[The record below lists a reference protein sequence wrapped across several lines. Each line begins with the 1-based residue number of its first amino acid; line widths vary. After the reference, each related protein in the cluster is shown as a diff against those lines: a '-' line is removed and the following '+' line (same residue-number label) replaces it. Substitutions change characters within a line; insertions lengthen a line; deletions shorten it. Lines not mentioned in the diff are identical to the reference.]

1 MATGRAQD
9 LAGGTALSA
18 FRRASF
24 AELAK
29 ALAAEPPPTVLDVRR
44 HQERERS
51 RIDGSIGI
59 PIHEVPARV
68 GDLPDGEELWVHCA
82 SGYRSSI
89 VAAILD
95 AHGRRV
101 VAVDDI
107 FDNAADAGLPLA
119 P

>member
-1 MATGRAQD
+1 M
-9 LAGGTALSA
+9 
-18 FRRASF
+18 
-24 AELAK
+24 
-29 ALAAEPPPTVLDVRR
+29 RR
-44 HQERERS
+44 HQEREKS

-68 GDLPDGEELWVHCA
+68 GDLPDGAELCVHCA
-82 SGYRSSI
+82 SGYRSPI

-101 VAVDDI
+101 VAVDDL
-107 FDNAADAGLPLA
+107 FDNAARAGLPLV

>member
-1 MATGRAQD
+1 
-9 LAGGTALSA
+9 
-18 FRRASF
+18 
-24 AELAK
+24 
-29 ALAAEPPPTVLDVRR
+29 
-44 HQERERS
+44 
-51 RIDGSIGI
+51 
-59 PIHEVPARV
+59 
-68 GDLPDGEELWVHCA
+68 VHCA